1 MVYFLGVCGGAFWHD
16 HRLVVGASN
25 AIDARDVKTTPG
37 EGVME
42 LSTLSQ
48 GVSGSIVRLQQ
59 PRISGLSV
67 ARIVSS

>member
-1 MVYFLGVCGGAFWHD
+1 M
-16 HRLVVGASN
+16 VGASN
-25 AIDARDVKTTPG
+25 ASDARDVKTTPG